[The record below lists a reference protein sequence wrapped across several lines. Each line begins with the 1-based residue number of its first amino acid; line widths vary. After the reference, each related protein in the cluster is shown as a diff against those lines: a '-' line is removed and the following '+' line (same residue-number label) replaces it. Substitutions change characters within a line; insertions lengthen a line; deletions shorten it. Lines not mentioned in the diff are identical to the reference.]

1 MPTKKE
7 IEVAA
12 CAMMLD
18 MFAPHELPLDA
29 GLQRKYHHTAR
40 SALEAAERVRRE
52 DELNRGILD

>member
-1 MPTKKE
+1 MPTDKE
-7 IEVAA
+7 VQIAA
-12 CAMMLD
+12 AAMMVG

-29 GLQRKYHHTAR
+29 GLQRKYRGVAR